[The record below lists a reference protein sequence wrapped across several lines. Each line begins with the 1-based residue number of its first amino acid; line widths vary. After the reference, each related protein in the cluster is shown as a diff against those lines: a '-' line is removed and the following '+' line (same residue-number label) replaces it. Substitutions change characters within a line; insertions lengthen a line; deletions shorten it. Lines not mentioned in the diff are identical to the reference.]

1 MQWSIII
8 IFIYFTYMEHEKMIP
23 GEEESGEENE
33 DLGLKVEDNLEV
45 TTEHMREEERKL
57 DDKKGPDAWRE
68 QK

>member
-1 MQWSIII
+1 
-8 IFIYFTYMEHEKMIP
+8 MEHEKMMP
-23 GEEESGEENE
+23 GEEENDEKNE

>member
-1 MQWSIII
+1 M
-8 IFIYFTYMEHEKMIP
+8 MP
-23 GEEESGEENE
+23 GEEENDEKNE